1 MALTKKHKITFV
13 LFVLMIL
20 ASAIFMRLVP
30 HLPNFAPI
38 TAAALFGAAYLPK
51 KYILIVPLAVVAI
64 SDYLLLYV
72 SPFSAQIFNFSR
84 IHPLG
89 DMVHSTTF
97 WVWGS
102 FMVSALI
109 GLFLRKKVSA
119 LRVGTASLLASIQ
132 FFLITNFGVWAAGAY
147 ARDFSGL
154 ITSYI
159 AGLPFFGWTALGD
172 LFYSASFFGI
182 YALALKHSVAENKKS
197 SLKRKVQVSL

>member
-1 MALTKKHKITFV
+1 MALTKKHKTIFI
-13 LFVLMIL
+13 LMIL
-20 ASAIFMRLVP
+20 ASAILMRLAP

-51 KYILIVPLAVVAI
+51 KYILLLPLAAVAI
-64 SDYLLLYV
+64 SDYLLLYI
-72 SPFSAQIFNFSR
+72 SPFAAPVFDFSHL
-84 IHPLG
+84 HPISN
-89 DMVHSTTF
+89 MVHNTTF

-109 GLFLRKKVSA
+109 GLMLRKKASA

-147 ARDFSGL
+147 ARDISGL
-154 ITSYI
+154 GASYI

-172 LFYSASFFGI
+172 LFYSISFFGL
-182 YALALKHSVAENKKS
+182 YALGVNYSKTNRKS
-197 SLKRKVQVSL
+197 REAVTARP